1 MKSTKSTAYLRKPIT
16 TRKINSLVKKALAN
30 YFKAE
35 PQKGYKY
42 LRDIKPGLIF
52 LTESGMKGVY
62 LESTPTSA
70 KVIITSCKHI
80 NEDDRAYY
88 LGKQNISNRTEVKIC
103 G

>member
-1 MKSTKSTAYLRKPIT
+1 MKSTKSTAYLRKQIT
-16 TRKINSLVKKALAN
+16 IRKINSLVKKALAN
-30 YFKAE
+30 SFKAK
-35 PQKGYKY
+35 PQEGYKY
-42 LRDIKPGLIF
+42 LKDIEPGLIF

-70 KVIITSCKHI
+70 KVIIISCKYT

>member
-1 MKSTKSTAYLRKPIT
+1 MALNRTGKPLTKRRIAT
-16 TRKINSLVKKALAN
+16 LVNKAL
-30 YFKAE
+30 KDKPKVLPAE
-35 PQKGYKY
+35 GYKY
-42 LRDIKPGLIF
+42 LKDIEPGLIF

>member
-1 MKSTKSTAYLRKPIT
+1 MKSTKSIEYLRKPIT

-30 YFKAE
+30 SFKAE

-42 LRDIKPGLIF
+42 LKDIKPGLIF

-70 KVIITSCKHI
+70 KVIITSCKRI

-88 LGKQNISNRTEVKIC
+88 LGKQNISSKTEVKLC